1 MELGIRAETILLGI
15 YEDRERLAGRDAH
28 AADHQPFRQK
38 CLYRLDLANARQG
51 LVPLDLEGWLGHV
64 PTSSERVMFH
74 HEGVRLES
82 LGLLKRYN
90 LRGGKRTT
98 HLRLTAEG
106 ERLAKELFDKET
118 ANNIGTLK
126 LEDIEF
132 LPIELPQADGSF
144 ADNEKK

>member
-1 MELGIRAETILLGI
+1 MELGIRAETILLGV

-74 HEGVRLES
+74 HEGVRLEG
-82 LGLLKRYN
+82 LGLLKRHN
-90 LRGGKRTT
+90 LRGGRRTT

-106 ERLAKELFDKET
+106 ERLAREMLGENAAAEVGALNLDEIK
-118 ANNIGTLK
+118 
-126 LEDIEF
+126 F
-132 LPIELPQADGSF
+132 LPINLPGKNGKES
-144 ADNEKK
+144 

>member
-1 MELGIRAETILLGI
+1 MELGIRAETILLGV

-38 CLYRLDLANARQG
+38 CLYRHDLANARQG

-74 HEGVRLES
+74 HEGVRLEG
-82 LGLLKRYN
+82 LGLLERHN
-90 LRGGKRTT
+90 LRGGRRTT

-106 ERLAKELFDKET
+106 ERLAREMLGENAAAEVGALNLDEIK
-118 ANNIGTLK
+118 
-126 LEDIEF
+126 F
-132 LPIELPQADGSF
+132 LPINLPSENGKES
-144 ADNEKK
+144 